1 MFFEGRSSGL
11 PFLSLYDNRGS
22 TSMYRYLLPA
32 LLLCSLCLAAT
43 KKPQLPQKYK
53 TWLQQDVLYI
63 ITDEEKKSFQSLDND
78 AARDQFIE
86 TFWDIRN
93 PNRGSK

>member
-1 MFFEGRSSGL
+1 
-11 PFLSLYDNRGS
+11 
-22 TSMYRYLLPA
+22 MYRYA
-32 LLLCSLCLAAT
+32 LLVSLLCCLCFAAT
-43 KKPQLPQKYK
+43 KKPQLSQKYK

-63 ITDEEKKSFQSLDND
+63 ITDEERKAFQSLDND

-93 PNRGSK
+93 PNRGSKINPYKE